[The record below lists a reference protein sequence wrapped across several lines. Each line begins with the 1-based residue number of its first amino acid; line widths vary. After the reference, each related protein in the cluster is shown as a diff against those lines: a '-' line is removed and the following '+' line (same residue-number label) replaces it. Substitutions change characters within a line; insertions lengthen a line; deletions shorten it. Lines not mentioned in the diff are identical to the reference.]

1 MTAVLLLLL
10 WGVDGGTSPATPPVG
25 VTQPAGAGISAAQ
38 QRELVQVAMLLKYV
52 AGDYP
57 AIVVRGRITDAKEF
71 KEMQAFTAL
80 ARTEVAALTLA
91 GPQARQLATELRRLE
106 ADVARRAD
114 AAAIGA
120 RINGVTALLGTAFGV
135 SARFAPDR
143 TPDVREG
150 ERIFRQNCAVC
161 HGVSGNGRGPAAL
174 KLNPHPANLTDRDFM
189 RMESPFSVFST
200 VNVGVADA
208 AMPAWHGIL
217 SDQEIWNVV
226 FYVWRFHLDP
236 ASIREGQRLLGRT
249 RPKLPAPDAYLNA
262 SDDELAAELAPAA
275 DPAGRTAL
283 ADYLRTQPALVL
295 AGRSAARAADT
306 LDLCRHTLA
315 RVREL
320 VHAGSRTEALE
331 AAVEAYLNGFEPVE
345 TDLGAR
351 APALKRD
358 IEERFGRLRE
368 QIQAGVPEAGIGA
381 TLDEI
386 EAGLH
391 QAGRATETGLS
402 GTAALGQSFVIIVRE
417 GFEIILVLAALAT
430 YLIRIGK
437 RDQTL
442 WLYAGA
448 AAAVLASFLV
458 AWLAEWALSITPVS
472 QEALEGITMLLAAG
486 VLFFMSHWI
495 LSRIQAEKWNKY
507 IQQTA
512 SRAIK
517 SGSLWTLAGV
527 GFLVVFREG
536 VETVLFYQ
544 SLVFG
549 SPDAGQSI
557 WIGFGL
563 GCFALLLI
571 SIAMYQLGLRLPLR
585 PFFVATSAL
594 LYVLVFSFTGQ
605 GIHELQA
612 GGLLPV
618 TAWRWLPS
626 LPLLGVHPTL
636 ESFLPQ
642 AILLGIGLFGLRA
655 MRRAGGTT
663 APLTGVVQP
672 TIPGEQF
679 MAVQKLAS
687 QLRTELEAGPA
698 GPAQLEAWRNL
709 ARQIEAAT
717 RSVEKG

>member
-1 MTAVLLLLL
+1 MTAALLLLL
-10 WGVDGGTSPATPPVG
+10 WSVHGGTSPVTGGPPSAAG
-25 VTQPAGAGISAAQ
+25 VSAAQ
-38 QRELVQVAMLLKYV
+38 QRELVQVAMLLKYI

-57 AIVVRGRITDAKEF
+57 ATVVRGRIADAREF

-80 ARTEVAALTLA
+80 ARANVTALTLP
-91 GPQARQLATELRRLE
+91 GPQARELATELRRLE

-114 AAAIGA
+114 PAVIAA
-120 RINGVTALLGTAFGV
+120 RINGATALLGTAFGV
-135 SARFAPDR
+135 SGRFAPDR
-143 TPDVREG
+143 PPDVREG

-189 RMESPFSVFST
+189 RMESPFTVFST

-217 SDQEIWNVV
+217 SDREIWNVV

-236 ASIREGQRLLGRT
+236 VSIKEGRRLMGRT
-249 RPKLPAPDAYLNA
+249 RPKLPAPDAYLSA
-262 SDDELAAELAPAA
+262 SDEELAAGLAPAFT
-275 DPAGRTAL
+275 PAERAAL
-283 ADYLRTQPALVL
+283 ADALRAEPVLVL
-295 AGRSAARAADT
+295 AARSAVRAADT
-306 LDLCRHTLA
+306 LDICRRDLA
-315 RVREL
+315 RVPAL
-320 VHAGSRTEALE
+320 VRTGQRAAALE
-331 AAVEAYLNGFEPVE
+331 AAVEAYLSGFEPVE
-345 TDLGAR
+345 ADLGAR

-368 QIQAGVPEAGIGA
+368 QIQAGVPEAGISA
-381 TLDEI
+381 TLEEI
-386 EAGLH
+386 EAGLR
-391 QAGRATETGLS
+391 QAGRATESGLS

-626 LPLLGVHPTL
+626 FPLLGIHPTL

-642 AILLGIGLFGLRA
+642 SVLLGIGLFGLRA
-655 MRRAGGTT
+655 MRRARGTAT
-663 APLTGVVQP
+663 PLTGVVQP

-687 QLRTELEAGPA
+687 QLRNELEAGPG
-698 GPAQLEAWRNL
+698 GPDRLETWRNL

-717 RSVEKG
+717 RSDENG